1 MEEINYKI
9 AWEIFDEVNQFND
22 IDKIMDLNC
31 QGIEDAQMIIS
42 KRVYDIAETLRHNHA
57 KRVKIQESN

>member
-1 MEEINYKI
+1 M
-9 AWEIFDEVNQFND
+9 NQFND

-57 KRVKIQESN
+57 KRGKIQESN